1 MYLRTGSSSA
11 NLLES
16 HGFNHLKIKY
26 GKNYSGNNSILDEL
40 TKILFGKLLLI
51 GELKSFPFLRLLLR
65 LLFYILDA
73 SLPRITL
80 CLVPK
85 TMEAKETL
93 WKRCL
98 EKIEGQILPENYS
111 TWFSPTYP
119 RTLDGGLITIAV
131 PNQFYRK
138 CLIENYRDLIE
149 TTLKS
154 VTERP
159 ILVDFCIE
167 SDKVAHL
174 EQNNESKD
182 ISVVQLNQDAFPQ
195 GLSSLNPKYNF
206 SNFVVGT
213 SNQFAHAA
221 ALAVST
227 HPALAYNPLFLYGS
241 VGLGKTHLLHAIG
254 NKICEN
260 NPGSR
265 VRYISAESFTVDLI
279 ESIKKDKMPFFRKRY
294 RPLDV
299 LLVDDIQFIAGKE
312 RTQEEFFYTFN
323 TLYESHKQLVISSD
337 RYPKDI
343 HNMEERLRSR
353 FESGLVADINPPDLE
368 TKVAILYKKADFHQ
382 KTIPQDVAIFI
393 ASNIK
398 SNIRELE
405 GFLLRV
411 IAFASFTHRELD
423 LELTKEVLKDFTL
436 DKNKH
441 FTITNIMKSVAKYYD
456 IKVSDIKSKR
466 RTRDIS
472 IPRQIAMFLCR
483 EHTKSSLP
491 EIGRQFGGKDH
502 TTVIFSYKKISGLVK
517 ENNDLKA
524 SIQEIIE
531 QIEKG

>member
-1 MYLRTGSSSA
+1 
-11 NLLES
+11 
-16 HGFNHLKIKY
+16 
-26 GKNYSGNNSILDEL
+26 
-40 TKILFGKLLLI
+40 
-51 GELKSFPFLRLLLR
+51 
-65 LLFYILDA
+65 
-73 SLPRITL
+73 
-80 CLVPK
+80 
-85 TMEAKETL
+85 MEAKEAL
-93 WKRCL
+93 WKKCL
-98 EKIEGQILPENYS
+98 EKIEEQILPESYS

-119 RTLDGGLITIAV
+119 RTFDDGLMTIAV

-149 TTLKS
+149 TILKS
-154 VTERP
+154 VTEKP

-167 SDKVAHL
+167 AEKEAQT
-174 EQNNESKD
+174 EQEKESQETPV
-182 ISVVQLNQDAFPQ
+182 IEPGQDSFPPA
-195 GLSSLNPKYNF
+195 LSSLSPKYNF
-206 SNFVVGT
+206 SNFIVGS

-221 ALAVST
+221 ALAVASR
-227 HPALAYNPLFLYGS
+227 PAIAYNPLFLYGA

-254 NKICEN
+254 NKICESS
-260 NPGSR
+260 PESR

-279 ESIKKDKMPFFRKRY
+279 ESIKRDKMPFFRKRY

-323 TLYESHKQLVISSD
+323 TLYESHKQLIISCD

-343 HNMEERLRSR
+343 HNMEARLRSR
-353 FESGLVADINPPDLE
+353 FESGLVADIKPPDLE
-368 TKVAILYKKADFHQ
+368 TKVAILYKKAEIHQ

-393 ASNIK
+393 AGNIK

-411 IAFASFTHRELD
+411 IAFSSFTYRKLD
-423 LELTKEVLKDFTL
+423 LELAKEVLKDFAL

-441 FTITNIMKSVAKYYD
+441 FTITNIIKSVAKYHD

-472 IPRQIAMFLCR
+472 VPRQIAMFLCR

-502 TTVIFSYKKISGLVK
+502 TTVLFSYKKISNLIK
-517 ENNDLKA
+517 ENNELMA
-524 SIQEIIE
+524 SIQEILGL
-531 QIEKG
+531 IEKG